1 MAINWPSNPTQGQ
14 TYQSP
19 NGDVWSYNG
28 YAWIA
33 KGNLGTTGPTGNSG
47 VTLIS
52 GTISLSGSSYTGNL
66 GSSTSYSDGDTYYV
80 QPTSNSVE
88 GATININGIGSVNL
102 YKDGGVR
109 INVDDFMSNIFYEIV
124 YTINLEGSSINGF
137 LVKGLPRVIRAVYDF
152 SVMGGSSGTY
162 NLTSNFPTSSNGILL
177 SVKDSIVYPI
187 ITPVG
192 STGGMFL
199 NFGIS
204 IGSQW
209 YVIET
214 NRPVTSPVF
223 SGYPFKPQNSSYS
236 SFTINA
242 TGAGINSINS
252 VSLNN
257 SNMLNGVVNFDT
269 SISQTVQDVIDNINS
284 NPGTT
289 FRAESSGSTAYLYP
303 TIHEKY
309 RWGFYF
315 GTPESLSVGAT
326 GFSVTDVNYSSFN
339 PTDYLVVSTSSP
351 LSMTITGSGNLTAGK
366 IMIIIPYFLYR

>member
-1 MAINWPSNPTQGQ
+1 
-14 TYQSP
+14 
-19 NGDVWSYNG
+19 
-28 YAWIA
+28 
-33 KGNLGTTGPTGNSG
+33 
-47 VTLIS
+47 
-52 GTISLSGSSYTGNL
+52 
-66 GSSTSYSDGDTYYV
+66 
-80 QPTSNSVE
+80 
-88 GATININGIGSVNL
+88 
-102 YKDGGVR
+102 
-109 INVDDFMSNIFYEIV
+109 
-124 YTINLEGSSINGF
+124 
-137 LVKGLPRVIRAVYDF
+137 
-152 SVMGGSSGTY
+152 
-162 NLTSNFPTSSNGILL
+162 
-177 SVKDSIVYPI
+177 
-187 ITPVG
+187 
-192 STGGMFL
+192 MFL
-199 NFGIS
+199 NFGIN